1 MIMTNVKLGDSVQ
14 KLGFPSGVI
23 SELKRIGVNTVKDLV
38 DKDTDG
44 LLDDSFTLKNYLSRF
59 FVIDVRGNDK
69 EKKKTEE
76 TISFKGFSFQR
87 NLQQFIKE
95 HYAKQIEIR
104 YKTNRVKSDKRW
116 RRVVVAGQNE
126 DLLFTNDVRQS
137 GGRVA
142 YVKEK
147 IVEFREADS

>member
-59 FVIDVRGNDK
+59 FVIKAGGSVKDNKK
-69 EKKKTEE
+69 EGIT
-76 TISFKGFSFQR
+76 SFKGFSFQKD
-87 NLQQFIKE
+87 LQQFIKE

-104 YKTNRVKSDKRW
+104 YKTNRIKSDKRW

-126 DLLFTNDVRQS
+126 DLLFTNDVRPS

>member
-59 FVIDVRGNDK
+59 FVINTGGSVKDNKK
-69 EKKKTEE
+69 EGIT
-76 TISFKGFSFQR
+76 SFKGFSFQKD
-87 NLQQFIKE
+87 LQQFIKE

-104 YKTNRVKSDKRW
+104 YKTNRIKSDKRW

-126 DLLFTNDVRQS
+126 DLLFTNDVRPS
-137 GGRVA
+137 GGCVA
-142 YVKEK
+142 YAKEK

>member
-1 MIMTNVKLGDSVQ
+1 M
-14 KLGFPSGVI
+14 
-23 SELKRIGVNTVKDLV
+23 
-38 DKDTDG
+38 
-44 LLDDSFTLKNYLSRF
+44 
-59 FVIDVRGNDK
+59 IDVRDNDK

-126 DLLFTNDVRQS
+126 DLLFTNDVRPS
-137 GGRVA
+137 GGRIA
-142 YVKEK
+142 YAKEK
-147 IVEFREADS
+147 IVEFREVND